1 MERQDILYFKDKFVF
16 LSDTV
21 IMKSFPMYLWKQQQM
36 SVHSRKQLF
45 PRDSIKTQFSLVVYR
60 PKHTSNI
67 SAILPAEVIHGKKH
81 HQISVVVILT
91 VLLNTA
97 VTGQLSQKWTETLE
111 VHSTNSLIG
120 SFVLLWSHSK
130 SFQLPKPEKQL
141 DHRRAFYG
149 VVKLTLSIMQATMR
163 TKHNQRTQH

>member
-1 MERQDILYFKDKFVF
+1 
-16 LSDTV
+16 
-21 IMKSFPMYLWKQQQM
+21 M

-67 SAILPAEVIHGKKH
+67 SAIAEVIHGKKH

-97 VTGQLSQKWTETLE
+97 VTGQLSQK
-111 VHSTNSLIG
+111 
-120 SFVLLWSHSK
+120 
-130 SFQLPKPEKQL
+130 
-141 DHRRAFYG
+141 
-149 VVKLTLSIMQATMR
+149 
-163 TKHNQRTQH
+163 